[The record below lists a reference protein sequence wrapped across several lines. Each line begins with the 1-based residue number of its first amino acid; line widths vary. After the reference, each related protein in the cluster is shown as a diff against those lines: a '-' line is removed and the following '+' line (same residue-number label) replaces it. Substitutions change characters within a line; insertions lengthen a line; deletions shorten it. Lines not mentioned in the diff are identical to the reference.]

1 MHIKE
6 NVSMC
11 ILKVKCGLFL
21 YTYKDLCILSVLSH
35 MVKVIEI
42 RCGKYYDCKL
52 KCILLSPNNIER
64 CITPVTEH
72 TDRPLVVLL
81 TSVST
86 RSVERTD
93 SVSPAKEAP
102 KKTKTA

>member
-64 CITPVTEH
+64 CITPVTVRRNAEG
-72 TDRPLVVLL
+72 
-81 TSVST
+81 
-86 RSVERTD
+86 
-93 SVSPAKEAP
+93 
-102 KKTKTA
+102 